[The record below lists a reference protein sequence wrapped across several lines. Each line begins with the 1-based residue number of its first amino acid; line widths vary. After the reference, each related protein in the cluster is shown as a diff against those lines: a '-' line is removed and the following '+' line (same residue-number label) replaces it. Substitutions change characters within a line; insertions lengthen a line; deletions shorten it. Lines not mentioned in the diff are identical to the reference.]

1 MNHDWKESLKQGFSS
16 FEADELPDADGV
28 WSAIESELDAREGA
42 TAPAGGEE
50 PVIVAPRRV
59 AVPWWRRSAAAAAV
73 VLLLVAVGGGLV
85 WWQFDGGD
93 DKGQMAQ
100 SAKGDGVEAPHS
112 EVIAAPHAADDDVV
126 AVSASAADVVAAPHS
141 AYAAPASSHV
151 ARPVASSSHVAQS
164 AADDVVV
171 APHSTDALADNI
183 ADTSER
189 NVNGTA
195 AQEVPVRQSSASDES
210 TKSTNAQPSTEPRK
224 EVVPAYPQKRI
235 VTPVKH
241 RGQLANYSL
250 YASVHGGT
258 SSTVGGYHMLSPEA
272 RPASAESSV
281 PYAAPYVRGYDDPLR
296 AVQLYNL
303 EDQPITS
310 VEHRQ
315 PISIGGKLSFAFTS
329 GRGGKDLGWSLGT
342 GLYYTRLTTE
352 LTAGSSHT
360 YYLNHQSIHYL
371 GLPLEVSRTLFSL
384 HSVSFSA
391 LAGVNAEFPLRGTM
405 NVDTYIDHS
414 IYSSK
419 KQTLR
424 DVPMQFSA
432 DAALSAEYRLRSRH
446 RRGDW
451 GIYAE
456 PGIVYHFDDRSS
468 MLTLYSERKLNFN
481 VQMGVRFHF
490 SR

>member
-73 VLLLVAVGGGLV
+73 VLLLVAVGGGLA

-100 SAKGDGVEAPHS
+100 SAKDDGVEAPHS

-126 AVSASAADVVAAPHS
+126 AASASAADVVAAPHS

-164 AADDVVV
+164 AADVVV

-189 NVNGTA
+189 NVNGAA

-224 EVVPAYPQKRI
+224 EAVPAYPQKRI

-446 RRGDW
+446 RHGDW